1 MSDDDAVRDGRLT
14 KLVARL
20 LVIQSFSVFL
30 IRVERCGTYSA
41 SRVTRLTLRQLSTVT
56 GIQPRGDHA
65 ALQLSNPGHTAGAMT
80 RNMHGTIFAV
90 SAGTSGI
97 RHGQQQN
104 SPARNRG
111 LRSRKCLMTG
121 S

>member
-1 MSDDDAVRDGRLT
+1 MSDDDAVRDGRPA
-14 KLVARL
+14 KSVARL
-20 LVIQSFSVFL
+20 LVIQSFSVFP
-30 IRVERCGTYSA
+30 IRVTRCGTYSVG
-41 SRVTRLTLRQLSTVT
+41 RVTRLTQRQLSTVT

-65 ALQLSNPGHTAGAMT
+65 ALRLRIPGHTAGAMI

-90 SAGTSGI
+90 RAGASRI